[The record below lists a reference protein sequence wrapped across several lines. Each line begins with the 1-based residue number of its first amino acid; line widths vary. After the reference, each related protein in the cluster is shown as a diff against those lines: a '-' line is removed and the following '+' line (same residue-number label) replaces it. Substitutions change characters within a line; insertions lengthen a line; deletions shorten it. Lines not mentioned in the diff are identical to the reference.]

1 MLWSGLIRKKTMK
14 GLSHI
19 ISYIGI
25 ASGGKVEVSLFRLYI
40 VKYGNRVEQPRG
52 VMASDC
58 SCSTWEAEAA
68 LGHQPSK
75 VKKDCMTACVK
86 K

>member
-1 MLWSGLIRKKTMK
+1 MK

-40 VKYGNRVEQPRG
+40 VKYGNRVEQPRV
-52 VMASDC
+52 VMASDWT
-58 SCSTWEAEAA
+58 CSTWEAEAG
-68 LGHQPSK
+68 LGHQLSK
-75 VKKDCMTACVK
+75 IKKDCMIPCVK
-86 K
+86 Q